1 MSGTSTSQRNS
12 HHAPANTHKH
22 TLFLGTIIS
31 FLSVGMDRNPHTD
44 SYPLTSLKAQVV
56 MDAYS
61 ECLLKMLADFEPSTE
76 NPWKNLQKIAGFRPS
91 RYKKHIKTHWTWL
104 SSARPG
110 HLPSFLAW
118 LWSSRPSLSRPPG
131 PWKPGEELEPIQ
143 GYDGDRSRIRGYDGG
158 YLLTSFSRILRYHPL
173 MAKLCYM
180 VPLKKLGEW
189 PCWSMSL

>member
-1 MSGTSTSQRNS
+1 MSGTSTSQRNR

-61 ECLLKMLADFEPSTE
+61 GMLAQDTCRFWAKHRKSMKKPAE
-76 NPWKNLQKIAGFRPS
+76 NCRVFDPPGI
-91 RYKKHIKTHWTWL
+91 KKHIKTHWTWL

-131 PWKPGEELEPIQ
+131 PWKPGEELEPIR

-158 YLLTSFSRILRYHPL
+158 YLLTSFSRILRYHHGEAML
-173 MAKLCYM
+173 FV
-180 VPLKKLGEW
+180 VP
-189 PCWSMSL
+189 P